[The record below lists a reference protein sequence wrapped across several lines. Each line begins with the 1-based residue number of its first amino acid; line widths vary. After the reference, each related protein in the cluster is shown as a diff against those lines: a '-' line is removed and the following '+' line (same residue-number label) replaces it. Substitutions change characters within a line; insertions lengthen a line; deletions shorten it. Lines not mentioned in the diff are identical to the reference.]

1 MWTTTDVC
9 HYKRLVEACTVLAL
23 AHVSWLYVEPF
34 ACYKSFQKLGAEPTT
49 LPISV
54 FIKEIL
60 NRNPIIADWIL
71 TGENKFQKIEKMG
84 KSYKSGEPFYQVLWQ
99 EVVFDLSS
107 FVKVRKMF
115 QLLRKT
121 KGSKLKSLICWKI

>member
-1 MWTTTDVC
+1 MYVTTKDWW
-9 HYKRLVEACTVLAL
+9 RLVQF
-23 AHVSWLYVEPF
+23 WLWLMFHDYMLSHSLVIRVF
-34 ACYKSFQKLGAEPTT
+34 KKLGAEPTT

-54 FIKEIL
+54 FIKEIF

-121 KGSKLKSLICWKI
+121 KGSKLKSLIC